1 MPWNQWVALV
11 GGFLLAVNVGIILI
25 LVAGNLSEKREE

>member
-11 GGFLLAVNVGIILI
+11 QGLLLAVNVGIIFVL
-25 LVAGNLSEKREE
+25 LAGNPSEKREE